1 MVSDVRFPA
10 TLLLIFMVLG
20 VSSVLADVPVE
31 GIAQYTYQYLINNTE
46 EYPEYS
52 FITSSEIWGFEQ
64 PSLVINGSFGGGY
77 KLDGFVLHAIR
88 TADLSEK
95 IQEQLS
101 APGKD
106 TLNLSRYF
114 TTVPVATS
122 DLLLPVSTGM
132 DSSITLSNI
141 TVVLQVQEIYGSD
154 LNATKEKTIFRY
166 ENGTAL
172 EEMTREEAD
181 QYLLID
187 AEPDL
192 LQSF

>member
-1 MVSDVRFPA
+1 MVRDVRFPA
-10 TLLLIFMVLG
+10 TLLVIFMVLG
-20 VSSVLADVPVE
+20 VSSVVADVPVE
-31 GIAQYTYQYLINNTE
+31 GIAQYTYQYLINNTA

-181 QYLLID
+181 QYLLSD
-187 AEPDL
+187 AEPEL
-192 LQSF
+192 LNSI